1 MMCDECGVNPA
12 NIHVTTISGDEK
24 RERNLCPTCMAKLQN
39 KFFKI
44 DFSSLSGILSGLLEA
59 AKANIAEQ
67 NEPDVKCACC
77 NMTYAA
83 FKKSGL
89 LGCAECYQAFKEP
102 LNTLLNRVHGR
113 AQHVGRVPKGAE
125 THTSIKHSVD
135 RLRQELSKAI
145 SEEEYEVAAG
155 LRDQIRA
162 LSAQLTSQKPK
173 EEA

>member
-1 MMCDECGVNPA
+1 MMCDECGLNPA
-12 NIHVTTISGDEK
+12 SIHVTTITGDE
-24 RERNLCPTCMAKLQN
+24 RHERNICPMCMAKMHN
-39 KFFKI
+39 KFLKI

-67 NEPDVKCACC
+67 SDPDIKCARCG
-77 NMTYAA
+77 MTYAA

-89 LGCAECYQAFKEP
+89 LGCADCYQAFKEP
-102 LNTLLNRVHGR
+102 LNALLSRVHGR

-125 THTSIKHSVD
+125 TVIAIQHNVD

-162 LSAQLTSQKPK
+162 LSARLADQPA
-173 EEA
+173 EEES